1 MDNTVP
7 TNVDGSNSS
16 LNQDICELI
25 YHVLR
30 VLLLHAHNHAN
41 VDKLVPQTKA
51 PEIHPSTLQPIIDIL
66 QYRVFC
72 ERVEMELRKAVNAL
86 NSVGIPSTLSF
97 TSVGEAGQ
105 LLVSLLSGSGKRV
118 VGGEAI
124 IRMDNWCVYQTFL
137 EPCLRKDP
145 QAYLVVYLCF
155 TLNLNS
161 SPVPSHLNNL
171 FTASIIAAP
180 KG

>member
-1 MDNTVP
+1 MDR
-7 TNVDGSNSS
+7 SNSS
-16 LNQDICELI
+16 FNQNICELI
-25 YHVLR
+25 YHILR
-30 VLLLHAHNHAN
+30 VLLLHGHNHAN
-41 VDKLVPQTKA
+41 IEKHVAQTKA
-51 PEIHPSTLQPIIDIL
+51 PEIHSSTLQPIIDIL

-86 NSVGIPSTLSF
+86 NSAGIPSTLSF

-105 LLVSLLSGSGKRV
+105 LLVSLLSGSGNKV

-137 EPCLRKDP
+137 PMGLRKDL

-155 TLNLNS
+155 ALNLNS
-161 SPVPSHLNNL
+161 SPVPSHPNNL
-171 FTASIIAAP
+171 ITASIIAALE
-180 KG
+180 G